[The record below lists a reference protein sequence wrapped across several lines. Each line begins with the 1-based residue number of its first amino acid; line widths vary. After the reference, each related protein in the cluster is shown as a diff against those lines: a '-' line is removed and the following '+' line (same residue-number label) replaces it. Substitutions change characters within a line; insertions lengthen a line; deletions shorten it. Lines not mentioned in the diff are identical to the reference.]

1 MFYEYCTVVVWYSEY
16 GVWIC
21 SFSLHFWGEGNVK
34 IFFDFCP
41 WQTASPVQPGF
52 CVRAA
57 IYHVKQGLLDG
68 GEEPFC

>member
-1 MFYEYCTVVVWYSEY
+1 
-16 GVWIC
+16 
-21 SFSLHFWGEGNVK
+21 
-34 IFFDFCP
+34 
-41 WQTASPVQPGF
+41 VQPGF